1 MYYIRVTYY
10 YFKNTFNA
18 PSNGP
23 LLSDGITKTFETKD
37 EAIEYLSSK
46 GITRQLTASKF
57 TTSDTYYLAHGE
69 YEAPDYQ
76 IRKSRNQ

>member
-10 YFKNTFNA
+10 YFQNTFNT

-23 LLSDGITKTFETKD
+23 LFSDGAIKTFETRDDALK
-37 EAIEYLSSK
+37 YLSKK

-57 TTSDTYYLAHGE
+57 TTSGVYYLAHGE
-69 YEAPDYQ
+69 HASPDYQ

>member
-23 LLSDGITKTFETKD
+23 LLSDGVTKTFKTRD
-37 EAIEYLSSK
+37 EAIEYLSGK
-46 GITRQLTASKF
+46 GATRQLTASKF
-57 TTSDTYYLAHGE
+57 TTSGTYYLSHGE